1 MYSGEIKSMGARYC
15 PSIED
20 KVIKFSNKDSH
31 QIFLEP
37 EGLNS
42 EIIYPNGISTSLPKN
57 IQEEFIKTISGLEN
71 VKLLDLV
78 MQLNMIM

>member
-1 MYSGEIKSMGARYC
+1 MYSGKINLLGARYC

-20 KVIKFSNKDSH
+20 KVIKFSNKKSH

-42 EIIYPNGISTSLPKN
+42 NVIYPNGISTSFLQD
-57 IQEEFIKTISGLEN
+57 IQEKFIKN
-71 VKLLDLV
+71 
-78 MQLNMIM
+78 N